1 MKQQLTLMHT
11 IIISTALAILLS
23 LTINAQE
30 PATYNYS
37 QLETLDK
44 DETTLIQSVKDNPD
58 SEVANYFLAIHYYN
72 QGVALIENMNFD
84 ADREELISIQDNV
97 KALFEK
103 TVPYAEKAYSINPKA
118 IKTLTMLSGIYFG
131 MNEMEKHDFYKKLL
145 LEYNK
150 D

>member
-58 SEVANYFLAIHYYN
+58 SEVANYFLAIHYYKP
-72 QGVALIENMNFD
+72 
-84 ADREELISIQDNV
+84 RR
-97 KALFEK
+97 
-103 TVPYAEKAYSINPKA
+103 SIN
-118 IKTLTMLSGIYFG
+118 
-131 MNEMEKHDFYKKLL
+131 
-145 LEYNK
+145 
-150 D
+150 